1 MAIVYSYPTAPPES
15 QDLLM
20 GVEMAV
26 QGGEGTPR
34 TKTFT
39 IGSIIG
45 LAESSVAGVY
55 ATIASVDLK
64 ADIDS
69 PTITGTLTT
78 VNDAIFNGVRVGKGN
93 NNIFSST
100 ALGVLALNNQAL
112 GDEVFDNTA
121 IGYTSLYN
129 NSSGFMNTAVGTR
142 AMESNTIGGNNTA
155 VGVNALI
162 GNISGSANVAVG
174 GLVMESNT
182 TGNGNVAV
190 GGNCL
195 NRNTTGNDNVAIGR
209 NTMEFSLTGGDN
221 TAVGWTCLWNNT
233 NGTYNVAL
241 GSEALRYG
249 TVGSNNTAIGS
260 RALVSGDWT
269 NATALGYD
277 AQVANSDT
285 MRLGNTFVTAVV
297 SQVGSWS
304 DERDKTEIRD
314 TVLGLDFVNSL
325 RAVDYKWDYREDYK
339 TEMPSKLNENATEE
353 EKVAHKIL
361 TDEWVESCKL
371 SNLVH
376 DGTHTRTRYHH
387 GLIAQEL
394 QEVINASGVDF
405 GGFQDNSL
413 NGGDDLMTISYIELI
428 APMIKAIQ
436 ELKAEIE
443 LLKSI

>member
-1 MAIVYSYPTAPPES
+1 MAIVYSYPTAAPEL
-15 QDLLM
+15 QDLLV
-20 GVEMAV
+20 GTEMAV
-26 QGGEGTPR
+26 QGGEDAPR
-34 TKTFT
+34 TRTFT

-45 LAESSVAGVY
+45 LAESSAAGVY

-93 NNIFSST
+93 NNIFDST
-100 ALGVLALNNQAL
+100 ALGFLALNNQTL
-112 GDEVFDNTA
+112 GTYGNTA
-121 IGYTSLYN
+121 VGYTSLHV
-129 NSSGFMNTAVGTR
+129 NSTGFFNTAVGTSSM
-142 AMESNTIGGNNTA
+142 ANNTTGANNTA
-155 VGVNALI
+155 VGLNALSL
-162 GNISGSANVAVG
+162 NISGSANVAVG
-174 GLVMESNT
+174 GLVMTSNT

-190 GGNCL
+190 GVSSL
-195 NRNTTGNDNVAIGR
+195 SSNTTGNDNTTMGR
-209 NTMEFSLTGGDN
+209 SAMESSLTGKDN
-221 TAVGWTCLWNNT
+221 TAVGWACLQNNT
-233 NGTYNVAL
+233 DGTYNVAL
-241 GSEALRYG
+241 GSEALRNG
-249 TVGSNNTAIGS
+249 TTGNYNTAIGGK
-260 RALVSGDWT
+260 ALSIGSWT

-353 EKVAHKIL
+353 EKAAHKIL
-361 TDEWVESCKL
+361 TGEWVESCKL

-376 DGTHTRTRYHH
+376 DGTHARNRFHH

-394 QEVINASGVDF
+394 KEVINASGVDF

-413 NGGDDLMTISYIELI
+413 NGGDDLMTVSYIELI

>member
-1 MAIVYSYPTAPPES
+1 MAIIYSYPTGTPEL
-15 QDLLM
+15 QDLLV
-20 GVEMAV
+20 GTEMAE

-34 TKTFT
+34 TRTFT

-45 LAESSVAGVY
+45 LAESSAAGIY
-55 ATIASVDLK
+55 ATITSVDLK

-69 PTITGTLTT
+69 PTFTGTLTT
-78 VNDAIFNGVRVGKGN
+78 VDDAIFNGVRVGKGN
-93 NNIFSST
+93 DNIFDST
-100 ALGVLALNNQAL
+100 ALGFLALNNQTL
-112 GDEVFDNTA
+112 GTYGNTA
-121 IGYTSLYN
+121 VGYTSLHV
-129 NSSGFMNTAVGTR
+129 NSTGFMNTAVGTSSM
-142 AMESNTIGGNNTA
+142 ANNTTGGNNTA
-155 VGVNALI
+155 VGLNALSL
-162 GNISGSANVAVG
+162 NISGNANVAVG

-182 TGNGNVAV
+182 TGSGNVAV
-190 GGNCL
+190 GVNSL
-195 NRNTTGNDNVAIGR
+195 SSNTTGNDNTAVGR
-209 NTMEFSLTGGDN
+209 NTLDNLLTGADN
-221 TAVGWTCLWNNT
+221 TAIGWYALQANT
-233 NGTYNVAL
+233 NGSLNVAL
-241 GSEALRYG
+241 GSEALRNG
-249 TVGSNNTAIGS
+249 TTGSYNTAVGAA
-260 RALVSGDWT
+260 ALSAGNWT
-269 NATALGYD
+269 NATALGYN

-339 TEMPSKLNENATEE
+339 TEMPPKLNENATEE

-376 DGTHTRTRYHH
+376 NGTHTRNRFHH

-394 QEVINASGVDF
+394 QEVINSSGVDF